1 MFCGKS
7 QTTPAL
13 SVLKKIIQQAIAV
26 LSSRERKQLGRL
38 SLLQAFISMADIAS
52 LVLLIFII
60 QLYTGPEQS
69 QAKGIAGDLLRVHYL
84 LPILLFLLL
93 FLVKNTLAYIAVKLQ
108 YNYVYQVASRLSLAN
123 LRQYLDSNYTDYTHI
138 DASVSIN
145 RISNLP
151 VQFAHYVLAGMQQ
164 LFTEITVTLIAVI
177 AILVFQAKLFLLLLL
192 VIVPPVLIAAF
203 ITRKKL
209 RTARSE
215 VKDNA
220 EKTTQYLQEALYG
233 YVESNILGK
242 KDFFSTRYS
251 RHQKRL
257 NDFLARLQITQAL
270 PSRFVEVFAVIGL
283 LLLIIVNK
291 YAGQATT
298 QIVNIG
304 AFMAAAYKII
314 PGITRIASLSGQIR
328 TYAFTLNDIQPEK
341 EGATTPYNHIREHI
355 TALSFRDVSFAYKDT
370 PILQQFNLELG
381 SGDFLGISSSSGKG
395 KTTLIHLLL
404 GFLQQQEGQITINE
418 VTLSAS
424 ERKQFWPNITYVKQ
438 QHFLIHDTILRNI
451 TLEEEGFDAQ
461 RLQTALR
468 ASGLEPFLQAFPE
481 GIQKVISDSGKN
493 ISGGQR
499 QRIALARALYRD
511 ADVLLLDEPFS
522 ELDQASEQDI
532 LKYLQS
538 LATSGKIVILITH
551 NPSSLSYCSK
561 TVSVHA

>member
-1 MFCGKS
+1 
-7 QTTPAL
+7 
-13 SVLKKIIQQAIAV
+13 
-26 LSSRERKQLGRL
+26 
-38 SLLQAFISMADIAS
+38 MADIAS
-52 LVLLIFII
+52 LVLLLFVI
-60 QLYTGPEQS
+60 QLYTGPEQG
-69 QAKGIAGDLLRVHYL
+69 QAKGIAGDLLQVHYL

-123 LRQYLDSNYTDYTHI
+123 LRQYLDGNYTDYTLT

-151 VQFAHYVLAGMQQ
+151 VQFAHYVLAGIQQ
-164 LFTEITVTLIAVI
+164 LFTETTVTLIAVI
-177 AILVFQAKLFLLLLL
+177 AILIFQAKLFLLLLL

-209 RTARSE
+209 KTARSE

-233 YVESNILGK
+233 YVESNIFGK

-251 RHQKRL
+251 HHQKKL

-270 PSRFVEVFAVIGL
+270 PPRFVEVFAVIGL
-283 LLLIIVNK
+283 LLLIVVNK
-291 YAGQATT
+291 YAGQTTT

-328 TYAFTLNDIQPEK
+328 TYAFTLNDIRPEK
-341 EGATTPYNHIREHI
+341 ETATAPYNHIREHI
-355 TALSFRDVSFAYKDT
+355 TALSFRDISFAYKDT
-370 PILQQFNLELG
+370 TILHQFNLELR

-404 GFLQQQEGQITINE
+404 GFLQQQEGQIKINDI
-418 VTLSAS
+418 TLGTA
-424 ERKQFWPNITYVKQ
+424 ERKQFWPGITYVKQ
-438 QHFLIHDTILRNI
+438 QHFLIHDSILRNI
-451 TLEEEGFDAQ
+451 TLEEDGFNAQ

-468 ASGLEPFLQAFPE
+468 ASGLDPFLKSFPE

-511 ADVLLLDEPFS
+511 ADVLILDEPFS

-532 LKYLQS
+532 LQYLQS
-538 LATSGKIVILITH
+538 LAALGKIVILITH